1 MSETSVERHF
11 GLSCTM
17 YLENYILR
25 NIKSDSIE
33 RKNLNK
39 TSEVIILKIEI
50 SQE

>member
-1 MSETSVERHF
+1 MSETPVERHF